1 MAVCLIGFSL
11 HAQEKSLSPW
21 FIGIEGGVPFS
32 ASSFSS
38 FGENKTNFGFEA
50 GISGGYYLN
59 NFLSIEL
66 SALVGETNMSNSL
79 CCSNYYLDLNG
90 NRHLVPIS
98 NSEYTVSYR
107 DLKSELSLIQSRIL
121 FNFDMIRVFRK
132 GYNGNFSVLLSP
144 TFGFAN
150 TKANVISTID
160 NRTIITGESLSHISA
175 GAQISF
181 TYNINDKLGLRLS
194 SGATYLNGDQF
205 DGLPSHDDHKD
216 SYVWNNT
223 LGLTFRFGKSAK
235 AENARLARLEA
246 VERARLEAE
255 RLKEQAIRDSIMAA
269 ENALAEQARMEAEE
283 KAKILAA
290 ERAREYKV
298 GKPEGDNIIY
308 TTNDGIE
315 VEFPTIFFDFN
326 VVWIPWLEREKA
338 DEIVRLL
345 YLHDDLKIEIVGHAD
360 FIGGDEI
367 NKKVSLQRAEA
378 LKSWCVER
386 GISSSRIKV
395 VGAGIDYNPERE
407 KARRSGSSTIKE

>member
-1 MAVCLIGFSL
+1 
-11 HAQEKSLSPW
+11 
-21 FIGIEGGVPFS
+21 
-32 ASSFSS
+32 
-38 FGENKTNFGFEA
+38 
-50 GISGGYYLN
+50 
-59 NFLSIEL
+59 
-66 SALVGETNMSNSL
+66 
-79 CCSNYYLDLNG
+79 
-90 NRHLVPIS
+90 
-98 NSEYTVSYR
+98 
-107 DLKSELSLIQSRIL
+107 
-121 FNFDMIRVFRK
+121 
-132 GYNGNFSVLLSP
+132 
-144 TFGFAN
+144 
-150 TKANVISTID
+150 
-160 NRTIITGESLSHISA
+160 
-175 GAQISF
+175 
-181 TYNINDKLGLRLS
+181 
-194 SGATYLNGDQF
+194 
-205 DGLPSHDDHKD
+205 
-216 SYVWNNT
+216 
-223 LGLTFRFGKSAK
+223 
-235 AENARLARLEA
+235 
-246 VERARLEAE
+246 
-255 RLKEQAIRDSIMAA
+255 
-269 ENALAEQARMEAEE
+269 MEAEE